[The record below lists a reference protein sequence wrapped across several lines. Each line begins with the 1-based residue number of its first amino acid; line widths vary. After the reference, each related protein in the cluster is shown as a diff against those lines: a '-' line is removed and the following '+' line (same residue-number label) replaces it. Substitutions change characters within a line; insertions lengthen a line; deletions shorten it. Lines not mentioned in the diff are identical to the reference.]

1 VSHTIIIDN
10 GRQFI
15 DKELAKFYIDLGIK
29 HITSSVEH
37 PQTNGHV
44 EAANKVILVELR
56 KRLDGAKGR
65 WPKELFEV
73 LWAYRCTP

>member
-15 DKELAKFYIDLGIK
+15 DQELAKFYTGLEIK

-37 PQTNGHV
+37 PQINGQA
-44 EAANKVILVELR
+44 EATNKVILVELR

-65 WPKELFEV
+65 WSEELRMNLPSV
-73 LWAYRCTP
+73 